1 MTRKPRSAFSVD
13 TKSPNHSPSPDRYR
27 EVGLCESIV
36 ELLVPACSEVEPRT
50 TTGAI
55 SRLWEITLQGIADLE
70 TLSGPVTPVLAK
82 YSKSFSLIDRIS
94 LGIDRMQRNFEP
106 MHKQVEAW

>member
-1 MTRKPRSAFSVD
+1 MTQPYPFTRTHTTLPTPWHAKRLPQRGFVQ
-13 TKSPNHSPSPDRYR
+13 
-27 EVGLCESIV
+27 VGF
-36 ELLVPACSEVEPRT
+36 
-50 TTGAI
+50 
-55 SRLWEITLQGIADLE
+55 WEITLQGIADLE

-94 LGIDRMQRNFEP
+94 LDIDRMQRNFEP